1 MSEDMT
7 DPNDIKEV
15 MEEDKNMAPDELSK
29 RYNERYKR
37 KMAMMAK
44 MVSFVIYSSC
54 FFVPPNQNN
63 VHYIQLSRDYIFPVP
78 P

>member
-44 MVSFVIYSSC
+44 MVSFALVRNSNSS
-54 FFVPPNQNN
+54 
-63 VHYIQLSRDYIFPVP
+63 LSIISWFGDPQGTSSERC
-78 P
+78 